1 MSDLKSSET
10 QPSLGGFMPYPFADG
25 DYSLALGL
33 APMRGDTWLD
43 FDEQYV
49 PEMSEKARR
58 LRDEYDSVFLA
69 LPGSESGQAET
80 LELLL
85 QHLVAFYPE
94 RFRIPDGPA
103 GLDGSGHIEN
113 LTNGERWDTADF
125 EDAPL
130 DLAARLVQEDLCLMS
145 PRGGDIYVLSAG
157 SVCFPLRWELRD
169 KIGLP
174 LAAIHQPVPGYD
186 EKLATPADL
195 YMARLKPHRPS
206 WRCNWNVVDSP
217 DLYLRQ
223 SLHPQDGIDG
233 NITQENAGTRLWIRS
248 ERQTLRK
255 LPKSGDV
262 LFTIRTYIR
271 PLSVLEGFP
280 ALARGLRQ
288 ALEKVP
294 PEMRQ
299 YKNQHGIR
307 ESLLAYLTRIGG

>member
-1 MSDLKSSET
+1 MSDIKIYET
-10 QPSLGGFMPYPFADG
+10 PPSLGRYMPYPFADG
-25 DYSLALGL
+25 AYSLALGL
-33 APMRGDTWLD
+33 APMREDTWLD
-43 FDEQYV
+43 FDEHYV
-49 PEMSEKARR
+49 PEMREKGIR

-85 QHLVAFYPE
+85 QHLIAFYPE
-94 RFRIPDGPA
+94 RFRILGRSA
-103 GLDGSGHIEN
+103 GSDLSGRIEN
-113 LTNGERWDTADF
+113 LTNGERWDIAHF
-125 EDAPL
+125 AGAPL

-145 PRGGDIYVLSAG
+145 PRGGDTYVLSAG

-174 LAAIHQPVPGYD
+174 LAAIHHPVPGYR
-186 EKLATPADL
+186 EKLATPGDL

-217 DLYLRQ
+217 NLYLRQ
-223 SLHPQDGIDG
+223 SPHPQGADGS
-233 NITQENAGTRLWIRS
+233 ITPGNAGSKLWIRS

-280 ALARGLRQ
+280 AVAKGLWR
-288 ALEKVP
+288 ALERIRP
-294 PEMRQ
+294 QMRE
-299 YKNQHGIR
+299 YKNQVAIR
-307 ESLLAYLTRIGG
+307 EPLLAYLARISG